1 MIVDLSFIPVRNGEP
16 VDTVIR
22 VIHELGLNYRPTP
35 MGTTLEIENFE
46 ELGKLLEKIRRE
58 VLGLDR
64 KVHLC
69 CQSII

>member
-22 VIHELGLNYRPTP
+22 VINELGLNYRPTP

-46 ELGKLLEKIRRE
+46 ELGKLLEKIRHE
-58 VLGLDR
+58 VLELDHR
-64 KVHLC
+64 VHLC